1 MSTVAGRGRAGSR
14 AGSKNR
20 IDANRVRSS
29 EISYRA
35 ASATTKTKDYFTKD
49 LRGGN
54 MHRRIVSMFTVVAIL
69 LSLLGVRVALLQTI
83 WASDYREASIS
94 QRTRVQVMRA
104 ERGSILDRN
113 GRELALPVPTRTVFA
128 DPRSVVDPVGVA
140 NVVAGVL
147 QLDPQAES

>member
-14 AGSKNR
+14 GRSTNR

-35 ASATTKTKDYFTKD
+35 ATATTKTKDFFTKD

-69 LSLLGVRVALLQTI
+69 LSLLGVRVALLQTL
-83 WASDYREASIS
+83 WASDYREASVS

-113 GRELALPVPTRTVFA
+113 GR
-128 DPRSVVDPVGVA
+128 
-140 NVVAGVL
+140 
-147 QLDPQAES
+147 